1 MKTSL
6 FLLFFIGFFIGILLA
21 QTPNLIRIHFITE
34 PPPEQPSG
42 ELNSTKP
49 YNLTLQFI
57 CTSDPNTCFSYSISF
72 LELNTSD
79 NRQIFFLPTQKQ
91 LLFQEQNGI
100 WVYNYNFLIDFFP
113 YKYLQ
118 CDISKPLKLTVNISN
133 GSDNYFFSSTKG
145 VILYEPDKI
154 EIGRRLTP
162 SSSEV
167 KINFSLNISDKDTPS
182 NNLSL
187 KMDMYDDIGILLCN
201 CSVGSS
207 KNFICT
213 KPGGG
218 ICPISF
224 SREVDVQSSPVN
236 QIPGY
241 LNVSLNLSFSCAN
254 LPINS
259 IHFSAVSSCWQS
271 SPVEFSNLK
280 ASCNLFPVTLTE
292 EHIYDQKNNLLD
304 VNYSAFASQG
314 MSNSSITIKAYKD
327 GNLVDS
333 YQWIFN
339 YTRGSL
345 NRYDYP
351 QKEALR
357 DSIINPSTIQQ
368 SNIKYNHSFTINL
381 TKLCEILSNPQ
392 SVKLS
397 WEGYINTTQPKTH
410 NFNGEIETFY
420 CPQESIKGN
429 LYIYA
434 KQQKKSTTQPEGKEI
449 TLSPFQNNNDQN
461 NDDYNDDNEGDQGGG
476 GGGRGGGG
484 WQNAIPAGQLNA
496 KDDKYLVVGNI
507 FPNGK
512 ITYPLHLIIEA
523 EAFHFKKTKVGEDKF
538 EEGEIDSSKSF
549 KFYLNPIYF
558 IFENL
563 TLTVKSSDNP
573 PIEAQAVVKLN
584 NLPKPSVEILKI
596 NNEENKTAAEA
607 LNKDHELSIN
617 KENPKISLVFSHPIV
632 SYVNMEFQ
640 IRGDYDGFNKKSNSV
655 EFKCK
660 KTCSLNVLVYT
671 PQKLRH
677 SSEYYKFYTAKS
689 FRLTP
694 VKTFCDEND
703 TLIQTYY
710 KAYVPSL
717 MILIL
722 TIALAYAAGSVF
734 LNPVLLDWAKR
745 EIAELLLLAV
755 LFLVLP
761 QFLLITCSK
770 TLTVS
775 YLTSLFVNSPAVPS
789 SFFSQQPL
797 LDLVQSTMSKI
808 ISFTHS
814 NIALLRR
821 DIAYFYIRGS
831 YYKYEPNV
839 FLDVLSSLGGVATKG
854 ESSSPYSSDYLFAGL
869 FSFLLNL
876 NNFYLF
882 NILSHYFLLF
892 FLSSSEGLIVFLL
905 PFGMFLRCLP
915 FFKKLGGVLIAIG
928 LGFYIFYP
936 LAFGLY
942 SILLDIDNAS
952 SWVGVS
958 FKDMIK
964 DVDSIAA
971 FSSKKTEFMSKEMDE
986 FSKDDFQ
993 QEEEL
998 SYLNPY
1004 FPNSK
1009 ERDSIAA
1016 PVLINYFKLSAFSFL
1031 LAFFFPTL
1039 ILLFVLAFIRDIAS
1053 ILGEDIDVSRIA
1065 YLA

>member
-21 QTPNLIRIHFITE
+21 QTPPQPINIKFITE
-34 PPPEQPSG
+34 PPPDGPSG

-57 CTSDPNTCFSYSISF
+57 CISYPPDICFSYSISF

-79 NRQIFFLPTQKQ
+79 NRQIFFLPTQQ
-91 LLFQEQNGI
+91 PLLFQQQNGI
-100 WVYNYNFLIDFFP
+100 WVYNYTFWIDFFP

-118 CDISKPLKLTVNISN
+118 CDIDKPLKLTVNISN
-133 GSDNYFFSSTKG
+133 GSDNYFFSDTKN
-145 VILYEPDKI
+145 VILYEPDRT
-154 EIGRRLTP
+154 EIGGRLTP
-162 SSSEV
+162 SPSEF

-187 KMDMYDDIGILLCN
+187 KMDMYDDGGILFCN

-213 KPGGG
+213 TPNGG

-241 LNVSLNLSFSCAN
+241 LNVSLNLSFSCVN

-259 IHFSAVSSCWQS
+259 INFSAVSSCWQS
-271 SPVEFSNLK
+271 SPVRFPNLK

-314 MSNSSITIKAYKD
+314 MNNSSITIKAYED
-327 GNLVDS
+327 GKLVDS

-339 YTRGSL
+339 YTSGSL

-351 QKEALR
+351 QGNALME
-357 DSIINPSTIQQ
+357 SIINPSTIQQ
-368 SNIKYNHSFTINL
+368 SNIQYNHSFTINL
-381 TKLCEILSNPQ
+381 TNLCDLLSNPQ
-392 SVKLS
+392 SVTLS

-410 NFNGEIETFY
+410 NFNREIETFY
-420 CPQESIKGN
+420 CPQESIKEI
-429 LYIYA
+429 YIYA
-434 KQQKKSTTQPEGKEI
+434 KQQKKSNNQPQGKEI
-449 TLSPFQNNNDQN
+449 ALNPFQNNNDQN
-461 NDDYNDDNEGDQGGG
+461 NDDNEGDQGGG

-484 WQNAIPAGQLNA
+484 WQNTIPAYQLNA
-496 KDDKYLVVGNI
+496 KDDKYLVVGGI
-507 FPNGK
+507 LPIGK

-538 EEGEIDSSKSF
+538 EEGEIDDKSKIF
-549 KFYLNPIYF
+549 KFYLNPIYL

-584 NLPKPSVEILKI
+584 NLPKPYVNSLKI
-596 NNEENKTAAEA
+596 DDEENKTAGKV
-607 LNKDHELSIN
+607 LNKDHALSIN

-640 IRGDYDGFNKKSNSV
+640 IRGDYEDFKMQSNSV
-655 EFKCK
+655 EFTCK

-671 PQKLRH
+671 PQKLRQ
-677 SSEYYKFYTAKS
+677 SSEYYTFYTAKS
-689 FRLTP
+689 LRLIP

-831 YYKYEPNV
+831 YYKYEP
-839 FLDVLSSLGGVATKG
+839 DTVLQVLNSIGGVATKG
-854 ESSSPYSSDYLFAGL
+854 ESSSPHSSDYLFAGL

-882 NILSHYFLLF
+882 NLLSHYFLLF

-928 LGFYIFYP
+928 IGFYILYP

-958 FKDMIK
+958 FKAMIK
-964 DVDSIAA
+964 DVDVNSIAA

-993 QEEEL
+993 QEDDL

-1009 ERDSIAA
+1009 DSIAGPA
-1016 PVLINYFKLSAFSFL
+1016 LINYFKLSAFSFL